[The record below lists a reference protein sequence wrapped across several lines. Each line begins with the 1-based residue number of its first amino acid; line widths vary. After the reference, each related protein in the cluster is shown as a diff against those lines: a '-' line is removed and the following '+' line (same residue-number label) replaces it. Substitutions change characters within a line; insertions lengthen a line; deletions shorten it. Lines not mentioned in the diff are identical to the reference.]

1 MSERIKRL
9 AAELRQDEAAIVV
22 SDVNRYYLTGFKSSC
37 GAVVVTQNNA
47 YLFVDFRYSE
57 AAAKKAV
64 GCEVIEFKN
73 MNESIQTVLRAN
85 GIKKAMIEYENIA
98 FATALRLIGYL
109 EEINVEVNRD
119 DRLETLLNMHR
130 MVKTEEEIACIAKAQ
145 EITETAYNHVLTLIK
160 EGITE
165 SKIAFELEM
174 SMRKNGAEGVSF
186 DLITICGQKT
196 SLPHGEPDD
205 TVVKKGDFIT
215 MDIGAVYNGYHSDMT
230 RTVVLGE
237 PSEEQR
243 KIYDIVLKAQLAGLA
258 AVKAGVNSCDV
269 DKASRDVIASNGYGK
284 YFGHS
289 TGHGVGLEIHESP
302 AVSVR
307 NGTVLKPGM
316 VITVE
321 PGIYLPDKFGVRI
334 EDMILVTEDGYRN
347 FASVPKELTVI

>member
-1 MSERIKRL
+1 MTERIKRL
-9 AAELRQDEAAIVV
+9 AAKLKEDEAAIVI

-37 GAVVVTQNNA
+37 GAAVVTANKA
-47 YLFVDFRYSE
+47 YLLVDFRYSE

-64 GCEVIEFKN
+64 GYEVVEFKS
-73 MNESIQTVLRAN
+73 MNESIQVILHAN
-85 GIKKAMIEYENIA
+85 GIKKALIEYENVA
-98 FATALRLIGYL
+98 FATALRLIERL
-109 EEINVEVNRD
+109 EEINVEVEQS
-119 DRLETLLNMHR
+119 DRLESLLNEHR
-130 MVKTEEEIACIAKAQ
+130 MVKTQEEIDCIAKAQ
-145 EITETAYNHVLTLIK
+145 EITEIAYNHVLTLIK

-165 SKIAFELEM
+165 NKIAFELEM
-174 SMRKNGAEGVSF
+174 CMRKNGAEGVSF
-186 DLITICGQKT
+186 DLITICGKKT

-205 TVVKKGDFIT
+205 TVVHNGDFIT

-237 PSEEQR
+237 PCDEQR

-258 AVKAGVNSCDV
+258 AIKPGVNSCDV
-269 DKASRDVIASNGYGK
+269 DKASRDIIAENGYGE

-307 NGTVLKPGM
+307 NGTVLRPGM

-334 EDMILVTEDGYRN
+334 EDMVLVTEDGYRN
-347 FASVPKELTVI
+347 FASIPKELTVI